1 MRLTVTMRPVNNSL
15 RLPLNYQ
22 YALQGFLYRSLTE
35 TSFASFLHEVG
46 FQKGKRTFKLFT
58 FSRLF
63 GPHRIY
69 AKQKQIEFTD
79 TITWHVSSVLEDLI
93 RQLREHFLMSETV
106 QLNGQT
112 LYINKVEV
120 RKTSMQEGCYK
131 IKMLSPVTVY
141 STYEQEERK
150 KTHYFQPPDPV
161 FSNLVQANFVN
172 KYEAYYGTAP
182 EHEFKV
188 SPLAEGEWSK
198 VVTTFK
204 GHIITGWLGTFEVDT
219 SPEQLAFAY
228 DTGIGGRNSQG
239 FGMFEIIE

>member
-63 GPHRIY
+63 GSHRIY

-93 RQLREHFLMSETV
+93 QQLREHFLMSETV
-106 QLNGQT
+106 QLNGQL

-120 RKTSMQEGCYK
+120 RRTSMQKGCYK
-131 IKMLSPVTVY
+131 VKMLSPVTVY

-150 KTHYFQPPDPV
+150 KTYYFQPPDPA
-161 FSNLVQANFVN
+161 FPNLVQANFVN

-188 SPLAEGEWSK
+188 SPLAEAGWSK

-204 GHIITGWLGTFEVDT
+204 GHIITGWLGAFEVDT